1 MDQLAGRVAVV
12 TGAASGI
19 GRGMARA
26 FAREGMRVVL
36 ADIEPSALEM
46 VRAELEATGAEALAV
61 PSDVSKA
68 ESVEALAERAY
79 QRFGAV
85 HVLCN
90 NAGVFSSGVTWEQT
104 LEDWRWVLGVNLWG
118 VVHGIRSFVP
128 RMIASGEPGHVVSTA
143 SGAGLVSLSGTACY
157 NVSKHAVVTLSET
170 MAQELAARGAAIRVS
185 VLCPGPINTGITRS
199 DRNRPSELGTSRET
213 RTDEKLREMLEHGMD
228 PDQVGR
234 IVVEGIR
241 CDRFYILTHEDLRT
255 GVERRMRVI
264 LDDGDPAAGRR
275 QRQSGAAAAAP
286 ARTGGRGE

>member
-36 ADIEPSALEM
+36 ADIEPSALEL
-46 VRAELEATGAEALAV
+46 VRAELAATGAEALAV

-143 SGAGLVSLSGTACY
+143 SGAGLVSLAGTAGY

-185 VLCPGPINTGITRS
+185 VLCPGPINTCITRS
-199 DRNRPSELGTSRET
+199 DRNRPSELGTSRDT

-234 IVVEGIR
+234 IVVESIR

-275 QRQSGAAAAAP
+275 QKKRSGSE
-286 ARTGGRGE
+286 GF